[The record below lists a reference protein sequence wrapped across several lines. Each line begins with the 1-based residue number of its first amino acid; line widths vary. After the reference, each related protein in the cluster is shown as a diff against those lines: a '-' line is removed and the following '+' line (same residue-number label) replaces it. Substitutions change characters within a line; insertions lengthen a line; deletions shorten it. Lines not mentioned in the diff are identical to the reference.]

1 MSKGSKFRAILKAN
15 IMWLILILLIVVFSL
30 LSPHF
35 FSWRNLMNI
44 CTQNAYFLIAA
55 LGVGMIMIS
64 GGTDLSAGQCMSVVG
79 IMVAMSMKVWNLPIP
94 VAILVGL
101 VCGAVLGMF
110 NGYVAN
116 LLKIHPMIVTLAT
129 MTMFQ
134 GISYTISGSK
144 SFFNFDTAYKT
155 IGQGYVGKI
164 SIPVIIA
171 IVIAIIIHFI
181 LETTC
186 FGRFIYAAGGN
197 AEAARLAGINIKRIK
212 VLVFAIAGI
221 LYAIAAVVLTARG
234 GSANSGIGPGTEFD
248 SITACVL
255 GGISFI
261 GGEGKVKGIVVGV
274 LILGVLSN
282 GMQLIGMG
290 VYSQY
295 IVKGIILM
303 LSIGYDTI
311 QKTARVKKAAAEKT
325 EAAA

>member
-1 MSKGSKFRAILKAN
+1 MSKGSKFRAFLKAN
-15 IMWLILILLIVVFSL
+15 IMWAILILLIVVFSL
-30 LSPHF
+30 LSEHF

-44 CTQNAYFLIAA
+44 CTQNSYFLIAA

-64 GGTDLSAGQCMSVVG
+64 GGTDLAAGQCMSVVG
-79 IMVAMSMKVWNLPIP
+79 VMVAMSMKNWGLPIV
-94 VAILVGL
+94 VAILIGIVAGI
-101 VCGAVLGMF
+101 VLGMF
-110 NGYVAN
+110 NGYAAN

-144 SFFNFDTAYKT
+144 SFFNFDPAYKF
-155 IGQGYVGKI
+155 IGQGYVGKV
-164 SIPVIIA
+164 SFPVIIA
-171 IVIAIIIHFI
+171 LVLAIIVHFV
-181 LETTC
+181 LEKTC
-186 FGRFIYAAGGN
+186 FGRFVYAAGGN
-197 AEAARLAGINIKRIK
+197 AEAARLAGINVKRIK
-212 VLVFAIAGI
+212 VIVFAIAGA
-221 LYAIAAVVLTARG
+221 LYAIAAVVLTSRS
-234 GSANSGIGPGTEFD
+234 GSANSGMGPGTEFD

-261 GGEGKVKGIVVGV
+261 GGEGKVKGIIVGV

-311 QKTARVKKAAAEKT
+311 QKTARVKKATTEKT